1 VLKGYLSDKS
11 PSFHFAALM
20 VLWFLSFNI
29 IRFMMAGALV
39 LYYGPENYQ
48 QLADNLMSGNI
59 NNNLLKGMQI
69 ASSLGMFLLPVLIFY
84 YMKEENPLY
93 SLQLDISPKIV
104 LLFLVVAIVIF
115 SAPFII
121 TITELNQKMQ
131 LPSYLSSLEQ
141 FLKDTEAQSE
151 SMLKRLLLMDTRF
164 DFALNFLMLAIMP
177 ALCEEFFFRGCLQ
190 PIFTRL
196 YGNIHLAVIMTAVIF
211 SFIHFQ
217 FYGFLPRMIMGMVLG
232 YMFAWTDNLWY
243 PMVAHLFH
251 NGLQVVG
258 LYLYQRKVITYDL
271 ETAAS
276 PEPLFVLGSTFLMF
290 YTLMLFHKK
299 SGSFV

>member
-1 VLKGYLSDKS
+1 VHLFLNTYKVFLPKFFVLKGYLSDKS

-190 PIFTRL
+190 PILTRL
-196 YGNIHLAVIMTAVIF
+196 YGNILFATHD
-211 SFIHFQ
+211 
-217 FYGFLPRMIMGMVLG
+217 YGHG
-232 YMFAWTDNLWY
+232 A
-243 PMVAHLFH
+243 
-251 NGLQVVG
+251 G
-258 LYLYQRKVITYDL
+258 LYVCMDRQPVVSDGGAPVSQRLAGGGVISVSAEGDYL
-271 ETAAS
+271 RSGNGCFARAA
-276 PEPLFVLGSTFLMF
+276 FCIG
-290 YTLMLFHKK
+290 
-299 SGSFV
+299 